1 MGQIK
6 GSGGA
11 SSRERSR
18 SPSRDADRS
27 STIRE
32 GDRVEAKVAGWTRY
46 YKGKVSR
53 VNSDGT
59 YDITFDD
66 GDKKRGVRK
75 DQIKGA
81 GGMDR
86 PSDRDRLSTS
96 GRSSS
101 I

>member
-1 MGQIK
+1 MN
-6 GSGGA
+6 
-11 SSRERSR
+11 
-18 SPSRDADRS
+18 
-27 STIRE
+27 
-32 GDRVEAKVAGWTRY
+32 
-46 YKGKVSR
+46 R

-81 GGMDR
+81 GDAGTSSSRDNSR
-86 PSDRDRLSTS
+86 SRSPSRDT

-101 I
+101 IKEGDRVEAKVAGWT